1 MTDQMT
7 NQIKSAQAV
16 SYQGRDVGRATSD
29 VEMSEVAHAWEYG
42 VEALDDCRTANVP
55 TVSVKTCGCYNF
67 VPPRACSESSRIIS
81 SCPLAMANWTAV
93 WRALSRA

>member
-7 NQIKSAQAV
+7 NLIKSAQAV

-55 TVSVKTCGCYNF
+55 KC
-67 VPPRACSESSRIIS
+67 
-81 SCPLAMANWTAV
+81 
-93 WRALSRA
+93 